1 MAQIDIRRPHTLT
14 LAQARK
20 EADVLAEHLKQE
32 FDLESRWSGN
42 KLSFK
47 RRGVDG
53 VMTVS
58 GKDVHVAAE
67 LGFLVSLLKPKIEA
81 RLNAHLNVG
90 LRALSEAVAAGKL
103 GIDADGLVRLR
114 KLEAL
119 PEDAAIQRSR
129 DAMFSMIGRV
139 QFGDMGF

>member
-1 MAQIDIRRPHTLT
+1 MAQIGIRRPHTLT

-81 RLNAHLNVG
+81 RLNAHFDDVFG
-90 LRALSEAVAAGKL
+90 KEGAAGAK
-103 GIDADGLVRLR
+103 
-114 KLEAL
+114 
-119 PEDAAIQRSR
+119 PAAAR
-129 DAMFSMIGRV
+129 DKAGAAHKGPKGTAQPKAVKVAKAATGPAAKKAAGRPKR
-139 QFGDMGF
+139 